1 MATIIGHGVLAFTLG
16 KIAPKH
22 EKSSLLV
29 KSAVYS
35 SMLPDL
41 DVIGFRLGVRYE
53 EMLGHRGLSHS
64 LFFAF
69 VWALLLTLI
78 LFRGLKRSQQL
89 MALLVLGFATAS
101 HGVLDAMTDGGLGVA
116 FFAPF
121 SNSRYFLP
129 WEPIQVSPIGRR
141 FFSLEGAEVLMS
153 EALWIGFPC
162 AAVLVVLF
170 MLRRHKTKASSVSP

>member
-1 MATIIGHGVLAFTLG
+1 MATIIGHGVLAYTFA
-16 KIAPKH
+16 KVAPKH
-22 EKSSLLV
+22 ERSTLLV

-64 LFFAF
+64 LAFALA
-69 VWALLLTLI
+69 WALVVTLV
-78 LFRGLKRSQQL
+78 LFRKLKRSEQL
-89 MALLVLGFATAS
+89 IAFFVLGLSTAS

-129 WEPIQVSPIGRR
+129 WEPIQVSPIGRG
-141 FFSLEGAEVLMS
+141 FFSLEGVEVIMS
-153 EALWIGFPC
+153 EALWIGLPC
-162 AAVLVVLF
+162 ATALAVLFL
-170 MLRRHKTKASSVSP
+170 LRRHQKAPKPISS